1 MLGVQLNA
9 TGSFIV
15 GTYRSLNIRD
25 LNITYKG
32 PKTEFVFIVNEGSV
46 LTVKNA
52 VIDVPV
58 TEEETDEYVGYVKL
72 EGKNI
77 QSGDFSTGA
86 AIVGRNVIGLAL
98 IDTVF
103 SDIMINNV
111 SFAVSAIRVGLEAG
125 STETQHSTFSISNS
139 VFEQADVKKNN
150 KENKELL
157 DKELKTSAIYQW
169 TELKADG
176 TKGTAAV
183 LSVNNTKFTH
193 LRGGAIR
200 IRDIDAKI
208 GASSRF
214 SDNKP
219 RFKNFK
225 TLEWNI
231 QVEGASTLDA
241 EEESF
246 VEEG

>member
-9 TGSFIV
+9 IRSFIV

-32 PKTEFVFIVNEGSV
+32 PKTEFVFIVNEGGV

-72 EGKNI
+72 EGKNVASFTNVKFGALKLKDP
-77 QSGDFSTGA
+77 SGDFSSGA

-98 IDTVF
+98 IDTAF
-103 SDIMINNV
+103 SDIVINNV
-111 SFAVSAIRVGLEAG
+111 SLAVSAIRVGLEAG
-125 STETQHSTFSISNS
+125 STETQHSTLSISNS
-139 VFEQADVKKNN
+139 VFEQSDVKKNN

-157 DKELKTSAIYQW
+157 DKELKTPAIYAW

-183 LSVNNTKFTH
+183 LSINNTKFTH

-200 IRDIDAKI
+200 IRDIDAK
-208 GASSRF
+208 
-214 SDNKP
+214 
-219 RFKNFK
+219 
-225 TLEWNI
+225 
-231 QVEGASTLDA
+231 
-241 EEESF
+241 
-246 VEEG
+246 